1 MTILNFIATDL
12 DFDDMRLEL
21 LFPNGSMVGDTVCT
35 RVDIREDDVIE
46 ATEQFRASLESAE
59 AVTVSEVDGVVPVNI
74 EDNDGMIVT
83 SYNIITF

>member
-1 MTILNFIATDL
+1 MTNLNFIASDL

-21 LFPNGSMVGDTVCT
+21 LFPNGSMAGDTVCM

-46 ATEQFRASLESAE
+46 ATEQFRASLDSVE

-74 EDNDGMIVT
+74 EDNDGMIIT
-83 SYNIITF
+83 SYVAF